1 MKNIVTVVLVFAV
14 LFVGKIF
21 AGQLQMQGYFSAE
34 FGKNLE
40 NDQFDWNMWDPN
52 IYLETKLYG
61 QPLPSSDLYLKF
73 YNDKDWDY
81 YKWSGYSLAVFSEGH
96 IGFRQEKNNYGFSSK
111 LFFRESGDYWLDSSL
126 LGLIDTRSVSNKG
139 DSQGG
144 RFDFWHPKDGSM
156 SYAFSDFSQG
166 SGDDIHLL
174 RYRQSFLK
182 NKLRTGI
189 FFQRKHYAI
198 ADTSD
203 GSKDYNQVAA
213 VDLKFQ
219 AGKYFFNGETAVS
232 WTPAEDEIVSQNEE
246 YYDNWKDIHKANI
259 ASKMEL
265 SGFKVGNSKI
275 GNWFFSPGFYIYGN
289 TYRNYMGDNK
299 NNEIGYWFNSY
310 YLVPQRAITL
320 TVNFSGNQNLVAD
333 TLYVF
338 TDGEL
343 QLIEISDPV
352 TTLYTEAYIE
362 FVNGFKGKISF
373 TKKDEEWQGKE
384 YKHYDFFSELT
395 VENKLAKL
403 LAQFKLKDMGETY
416 EKQIA
421 GIEISVNLTDN
432 WRVFT
437 RGMIANDRV
446 GSRHSIFGEIQY
458 RLSGNTEVFL
468 QYGPSWYG
476 PYGLVN
482 DDGFASGGDMKE
494 EIKLIVKGWF

>member
-1 MKNIVTVVLVFAV
+1 MRY
-14 LFVGKIF
+14 FVSLLIPILIFSSLF
-21 AGQLQMQGYFSAE
+21 AGQMQMQGYFSAE

-40 NDQFDWNMWDPN
+40 NDQFNWNMWDPN

-61 QPLPSSDLYLKF
+61 QPLPNSDIYFKLY
-73 YNDKDWDY
+73 NEKDWEY
-81 YKWSGYSLAVFSEGH
+81 YKQSGNSLAVFSEGH
-96 IGFRQEKNNYGFSSK
+96 VGFRQEKNNYGFSSK
-111 LFFRESGDYWLDSSL
+111 LFMRESGDYWLDSSL
-126 LGLIDTRSVSNKG
+126 LGLIHTGSVNNDG
-139 DSQGG
+139 NGQGV
-144 RFDFWHPKDGSM
+144 RFDFWHPHNGSM
-156 SYAFSDFSQG
+156 SYVFSDFSQG

-182 NKLRTGI
+182 EKLRTGI
-189 FFQRKHYAI
+189 FFQRKHYSTEAP
-198 ADTSD
+198 
-203 GSKDYNQVAA
+203 KDYNQVAA
-213 VDLKFQ
+213 IDLKLQ
-219 AGKYFFNGETAVS
+219 AGRYFFNGETAVS
-232 WTPAEDEIVSQNEE
+232 WTPSDDDIVTQNEE
-246 YYDNWKDIHKANI
+246 YYRNWKEFPKANI

-289 TYRNYMGDNK
+289 TYRNYMGENK
-299 NNEIGYWFNSY
+299 NNEIGYWMNSY

-320 TVNFSGNQNLVAD
+320 TVNYSGNQNLVAD
-333 TLYVF
+333 SISVF
-338 TDGEL
+338 SEGEI
-343 QLIEISDPV
+343 QTKAIYDPF

-373 TKKDEEWQGKE
+373 TKKDEKWQGNT

-482 DDGFASGGDMKE
+482 DDQFASGGEMEE
-494 EIKLIVKGWF
+494 EIKLIIKGWF